1 MNQDQIQ
8 KYAYAWF
15 HLHNVLEKQSYG
27 NRSQIS
33 GARSRVGKTRL
44 NSQVEANLGVK
55 KMSSR
60 WWWKLY
66 NCTPLSYLKI
76 CTSKMV
82 NFTLSKIYLNKYNT
96 VTFFFFWWWE
106 QLRPTLLPSLQ
117 IFLMLSSYLVKWNY
131 IIVQLS
137 WSTGPRLLG
146 FRNHFITIVC
156 IV

>member
-8 KYAYAWF
+8 KYAYVWF

-27 NRSQIS
+27 NGSQIS
-33 GARSRVGKTRL
+33 GARSRVGRRRL
-44 NSQVEANLGVK
+44 NSQVEALLGVK

-60 WWWKLY
+60 WWWYLY
-66 NCTPLSYLKI
+66 NCIPLSYLKI

-96 VTFFFFWWWE
+96 VTFFFF
-106 QLRPTLLPSLQ
+106 LVVRTIKTYS
-117 IFLMLSSYLVKWNY
+117 LMLSSYLVKWNY

-137 WSTGPRLLG
+137 WSTRSRLLG